1 MFMNFN
7 IIEKSRR
14 ITIKDPFVVQVCLTT
29 IVKNIEKGKTYLTV
43 YAYLCIIKLGY
54 TLRGRKR

>member
-1 MFMNFN
+1 MFTNFN

-14 ITIKDPFVVQVCLTT
+14 ITIKDPFVVRVRLTT

-43 YAYLCIIKLGY
+43 YAYLCIIKLE
-54 TLRGRKR
+54 